1 MRKPY
6 VSLLAVVVVLVCTLL
21 SVAPAIAQRVT
32 LEVIGGKPPEYVT
45 PKAYDGNYNPRDF
58 SGIWFRVG
66 GDRSHGPARTHPPL
80 TAAGLAEL
88 KSHKPSRSYVPELM
102 PAVSDPK
109 ESNYPA
115 LRCNPKGFPA
125 IKVDDNHD
133 HHELIMLPDRMIE
146 HWQEE
151 GRLREVWMD
160 GREVPSGDNL
170 KRLGVS
176 WMGMSVGHWENNTLV
191 VEVVGLDGRAWLDTY
206 GFPKSDDA
214 RFIERITHPAPDTLE
229 IEYIMYDPTYYTA
242 PWVSDIKTWKKEPR
256 NARPVNNFGW
266 YGLFSGL
273 NDLIC
278 PPMNG
283 SGDPSNPYGGD

>member
-6 VSLLAVVVVLVCTLL
+6 VSLLAVVVVISFALL
-21 SVAPAIAQRVT
+21 AIAPAIAQRVT
-32 LEVIGGKPPEYVT
+32 LEVIGGKPPEYVK
-45 PKAYDGNYNPRDF
+45 PKPYDPSFNPRDF
-58 SGIWFRVG
+58 TGIWFRVG
-66 GDRSHGPARTHPPL
+66 GDRSHGPARTNPPL
-80 TAAGLAEL
+80 TAAGLAEM
-88 KSHKPSRSYVPELM
+88 KTHKPSRSYVPEIA

-109 ESNYPA
+109 TANYPA
-115 LRCNPKGFPA
+115 MRCNPKGFPS

-133 HHELIMLPDRMIE
+133 HHEIIQLSDRIIE

-151 GRLREVWMD
+151 GRLREIWMD
-160 GREVPSGDNL
+160 GRDVPSGDNL
-170 KRLGVS
+170 ARLGVS

-191 VEVVGLDGRAWLDTY
+191 VEVVGLDGRAWLDSY
-206 GFPKSDDA
+206 AFPKSDDA
-214 RFIERITHPAPDTLE
+214 RFIERISHPEPDTLE

-256 NARPVNNFGW
+256 NSKPVNNFGW

-278 PPMNG
+278 APVNA
-283 SGDPSNPYGGD
+283 GGDYANPFGG